1 MAEIGSIVE
10 GVVTGITKFGVFV
23 DFGDGESGL
32 VHISELSYNYVT
44 DINEFVNIN
53 DKVTAK
59 VIKIEDNGKI
69 SLSIKQAQP
78 KKVNRIKK
86 EKTSPRPDAFDW
98 TEKHEEDLSFEDRM
112 SRFKTQSE
120 EILRDN
126 KRRMENK
133 RSGGYSRRG
142 H

>member
-1 MAEIGSIVE
+1 MAELGSIVE

-23 DFGDGESGL
+23 DFGNGESGL
-32 VHISELSYNYVT
+32 VHISELSYSYVT
-44 DINEFVNIN
+44 DVNEFIKIN
-53 DKVTAK
+53 DTVKAK
-59 VIKIEDNGKI
+59 VIKLDDDGKI

-78 KKVNRIKK
+78 KKVNRTQKDAA
-86 EKTSPRPDAFDW
+86 SPRPDTFDW
-98 TEKHEEDLSFEDRM
+98 TAKQDEDLSFEDKM